1 MWYFGTVLALCPLPR
16 SDFDARNPS
25 LARFD
30 KKTKDSEGR
39 RMGGYSVI
47 ASRFVDEQLREMAR
61 GRSRED
67 AYERARTI
75 VLSEGTSITAA
86 ARLPG
91 SLMSDVTDHPLLAL
105 PPSQIMQGVLEEQL
119 GLLRGSIRVSGD
131 GRKRRAKMHYRT
143 FRDDETN
150 RLIQQR
156 ELGGDGQWAVLRKAA
171 LEARERRIEAAEAAG
186 RGDEEDPGVI
196 TDDEL
201 AAYELSDGTL
211 ATAMWGDLAED
222 RDMTEP
228 EAAALQEYKSKHNLG
243 MLSGRE
249 AITRLA
255 ERAVQAGGS
264 PAAIAAE
271 VASLGVDPES
281 EMGLELCEVVAD
293 RIEAL
298 PKMGAGWKRRIRA
311 LGPDAAKPVRV
322 ASGRDLADDDDLA
335 AFSRPDSDEDSDGP
349 VVHTRTM
356 SLEEYEA
363 THPGAFRENTRLPA
377 PESTPR
383 STEEQLRDVEWIA
396 GQYVSDDSTSE
407 ESGDEADAEGGMA
420 GDSKSAPSR
429 SQDRDTEAKAIA
441 EAEAA
446 WSKELVELRK
456 LQEAYEAAADDSG
469 SDVRSVPR
477 FRPVEEDSD
486 N

>member
-1 MWYFGTVLALCPLPR
+1 
-16 SDFDARNPS
+16 
-25 LARFD
+25 
-30 KKTKDSEGR
+30 
-39 RMGGYSVI
+39 MGGYSVI

-67 AYERARTI
+67 AYDRARTL
-75 VLSEGTSITAA
+75 VLAEGTAITAA
-86 ARLPG
+86 ARLPA

-119 GLLRGSIRVSGD
+119 SLLRGSIRVSGD

-211 ATAMWGDLAED
+211 SATMWGELVED
-222 RDMTEP
+222 RDMTEA
-228 EAAALQEYKSKHNLG
+228 EAAALQGYKSQRDLG
-243 MLSGRE
+243 TLSGRE
-249 AITRLA
+249 AITRMA

-264 PAAIAAE
+264 PASIVEE
-271 VASLGVDPES
+271 VAGLGVDPES
-281 EMGLELCEVVAD
+281 ELGKELCEVVAE
-293 RIEAL
+293 RIDAL
-298 PKMGAGWKRRIRA
+298 PTMGAGWKRRIRA

-322 ASGRDLADDDDLA
+322 ASGRDLGDEDDPDAFKQHESDD
-335 AFSRPDSDEDSDGP
+335 DSDGP
-349 VVHTRTM
+349 VVHTRTV

-363 THPGAFRENTRLPA
+363 ANPGAFRENTRLPA
-377 PESTPR
+377 PEVSPR
-383 STEEQLRDVEWIA
+383 GTAELLRDVEWPA
-396 GQYVSDDSTSE
+396 GQYPSDETTSE
-407 ESGDEADAEGGMA
+407 ESGGEEEAEGDGMSDA
-420 GDSKSAPSR
+420 GFKQGGEVDEQVLAN
-429 SQDRDTEAKAIA
+429 
-441 EAEAA
+441 EAA
-446 WSKELVELRK
+446 GWKKDLGELRK

-469 SDVRSVPR
+469 SDVRAVPR
-477 FRPVEEDSD
+477 FRSVEEDSD
-486 N
+486 A